1 MANPEHVEMLVKSTA
16 EEWNAWR
23 ASNPWTLVDLREA
36 LLPPALRR
44 RGKTTPEG
52 MADLRGHDLRMT
64 VLHGIIFENTD
75 LSGAIINDSFPPV
88 TALPP
93 PTRYEGVS
101 FVHSK
106 MQKTVLINATFRNC
120 VFNGADMMGAD
131 LTYAKFPSSDLINAD
146 LRGAIVS
153 VADFHGT
160 DLTGV
165 DFRGCDLSSTR
176 FTGAKLS
183 CATLSESSRIYQV
196 NAAERIQQLLENGV
210 ADSISESVKLI
221 SSWTNEINTRSSP
234 DSLATMLRSLR
245 SINLPNINKSGTV
258 QSIAELLSIV
268 EGISGYYET
277 IFLPSRFRVFY
288 RGDGCGRWPMRS
300 SLDRKG
306 LRHSEPELL
315 RELLMLEPDEF
326 REAESTLDQLVLAR
340 HHSLPA
346 RLLDVTRNPL
356 VALYFA
362 CKDDDPCQ
370 NEDRHADCQRNG
382 RVHVLVSPTEMV
394 KGYDSD
400 TVSVL
405 ASLSQLKQ
413 VEEEVVLSICPD
425 RESGIEMD
433 RNIRHPSHL
442 RPSYED
448 VMQRLVHFVTRDKPY
463 FRNAID
469 PRDFFRV
476 LIVEPRRAFTRVRAQ
491 SGAFLLSGFHKEF
504 DADRI
509 AANGPAIPIYDHY
522 TFDIPRD
529 KKPSI
534 RKQLGYAQISDETML
549 PGLEPVATYI
559 AERYGTGRRN
569 MPMRTDANENAA
581 T

>member
-1 MANPEHVEMLVKSTA
+1 MANPEHVEKLLSSTK
-16 EEWNAWR
+16 EDWNEWR
-23 ASNPWTLVDLREA
+23 VSNPWTLVDLREA
-36 LLPPALRR
+36 LLPSALRQR
-44 RGKTTPEG
+44 DKTTHEG
-52 MADLRGHDLRMT
+52 MADLRGYDLRMT
-64 VLHGIIFENTD
+64 VLHGIVFENTD

-93 PTRYEGVS
+93 PARYDGVG
-101 FVHSK
+101 FVQSK
-106 MQKTVLINATFRNC
+106 MHKTVLINGTFQNC

-131 LTYAKFPSSDLINAD
+131 LTYATFPSSHLINAD

-153 VADFHGT
+153 YADFRET
-160 DLTGV
+160 DMTGV
-165 DFRGCDLSSTR
+165 DFSGCDLGSTR
-176 FTGAKLS
+176 LAGAKLS
-183 CATLSESSRIYQV
+183 CATLSESSRIYQGDAAV
-196 NAAERIQQLLENGV
+196 NIQQLFEDGIVN
-210 ADSISESVKLI
+210 SISESVKLI
-221 SSWTNEINTRSSP
+221 SRWTTEINSRKWP
-234 DSLATMLRSLR
+234 DSLSTILRYLR
-245 SINLPNINKSGTV
+245 AINLPNINKSGTV
-258 QSIAELLSIV
+258 GSIAELLWSV
-268 EGISGYYET
+268 EAISTHYET
-277 IFLPSRFRVFY
+277 IFPPSRFRVYY
-288 RGDGCGRWPMRS
+288 RGDGCARWPMRS
-300 SLDRKG
+300 SLDHQG
-306 LRHSEPELL
+306 LRRAEPELL

-326 REAESTLDQLVLAR
+326 RAAESTLDQLVLAR

-356 VALYFA
+356 VALFFA
-362 CKDDDPCQ
+362 SRDDAPC
-370 NEDRHADCQRNG
+370 EDVKEHGDCQRFG
-382 RVHVLVSPTEMV
+382 RVHVLVTPTEMV

-413 VEEEVVLSICPD
+413 VEEDVVLSRCPD
-425 RESGIEMD
+425 RDSGVVMP

-442 RPSYED
+442 RPSYDE
-448 VMQRLVHFVTRDKPY
+448 VMQRLVHFVARDKPY

-476 LIVEPRRAFTRVRAQ
+476 LVVEPKRAFARVRAQ
-491 SGAFLLSGFHKEF
+491 SGAFLVSGHHREF

-522 TFDIPRD
+522 TIDIPRE

-559 AERYGTGRRN
+559 AERYGTKKIVI
-569 MPMRTDANENAA
+569 PPETDENGNA
-581 T
+581 TT